1 MRATEFLTEIENM
14 YQQSFSGG
22 KKDLQGNKIDI
33 STLKY
38 LPGGSGYMYTINK
51 LSYITQIMIADP
63 KSDATKPIALLTVS
77 TTKYPFSKPPLQVGT
92 ITVDEDYRGRGLAKA
107 LYGIVLTIMKKPLV
121 SGDMQTP
128 GGKRNWLSLVNI
140 PGVEIKGIIRISNNE
155 LIVRDLNYSGTN
167 EKNVDKKITQLMQ
180 LGGQFLGKNEYA
192 SYWAFDVVPGKSQLH
207 PYIKNKLSKLYGYDS
222 DNVLIATWNGE

>member
-1 MRATEFLTEIENM
+1 MTSDWTFIPRYFSDWTFL
-14 YQQSFSGG
+14 
-22 KKDLQGNKIDI
+22 
-33 STLKY
+33 
-38 LPGGSGYMYTINK
+38 
-51 LSYITQIMIADP
+51 
-63 KSDATKPIALLTVS
+63 
-77 TTKYPFSKPPLQVGT
+77 
-92 ITVDEDYRGRGLAKA
+92 
-107 LYGIVLTIMKKPLV
+107 
-121 SGDMQTP
+121 
-128 GGKRNWLSLVNI
+128 KRV
-140 PGVEIKGIIRISNNE
+140 IRISNNE